1 MIPKT
6 VQGLSVV
13 SSHAYLDAFKAVT
26 LVLCFALFATY
37 LSLLEFFKHL
47 ALSPLVIGIVL
58 GMIYA
63 NTLRHKLPLSWNQGI
78 HFCTKTLLRLGIVFY
93 GFRITFGQIADM
105 GLQGVI
111 ASILVVA
118 LTLWIGYNVGVKWL
132 GLDAHTALL
141 TAAGSAICGA
151 AAVLAVEG
159 VLKNEPHKSAV
170 AVGTVVLFGTIAM
183 FMYPI
188 VFQLGWVPLDF
199 VQEGLYIGASVHEV
213 AQVVGAGTA
222 IAPEVADGAV
232 IVKMFRVMLLVPVLL
247 MIGVIFTTP
256 SVSKSALVIP
266 WFAVFFI
273 VVAGFN
279 SLHFLPSSMVNVL
292 NSLDT
297 FLLTMA
303 MSALGME
310 TSLKKFKGI
319 GGKAIFLA
327 LILFV
332 WLVVGGFIIVKVCS
346 LYL

>member
-1 MIPKT
+1 MPFSAQT
-6 VQGLSVV
+6 RL
-13 SSHAYLDAFKAVT
+13 YTFKAIT
-26 LVLCFALFATY
+26 LVCCFALIATY
-37 LSLLEFFKHL
+37 LSTIPFFTRL

-63 NTLRHKLPLSWNQGI
+63 NTLRHKLPLSWNHGI
-78 HFCTKTLLRLGIVFY
+78 VFCTKTVLRVGIILY

-105 GLQGVI
+105 GVEGVV
-111 ASILVVA
+111 ASSLVVV
-118 LTLWIGYNVGVKWL
+118 LTLWIGYRVGVKWL

-170 AVGTVVLFGTIAM
+170 AVGTVVLFGTLAM
-183 FMYPI
+183 FLYPLI
-188 VFQLGWVPLDF
+188 YHLGWVPLGP
-199 VQEGLYIGASVHEV
+199 VEEGLYIGASIHEV
-213 AQVVGAGTA
+213 AQVVGAGSA

-247 MIGVIFTTP
+247 MLGILFSAKSPG
-256 SVSKSALVIP
+256 KSAVVIP
-266 WFAVFFI
+266 WFAVWFI
-273 VVAGFN
+273 LVAGFN
-279 SLHFLPSSMVNVL
+279 SLHLFPQTWVSSL
-292 NSLDT
+292 NTLDT

-310 TSLKKFKGI
+310 TRFQKFKGI
-319 GGKAIFLA
+319 GGKAMVLA

-332 WLVVGGFIIVKVCS
+332 WLVFGGFFIVKMCS
-346 LYL
+346 LYM